1 LRTHFPHF
9 HRTSRV
15 TADLST
21 MSLVAFFVQ
30 LILIGLTY
38 GENSEV
44 STTFRHLS
52 PPQSVRQN
60 IRDGH
65 PDFLVTADSWPAF
78 LYPHARAN
86 EDDMEQG
93 LLQSAILVKV
103 RRISI
108 CAASVLPI
116 VFFRPSNLPSPR
128 LHLPKILLVKM
139 IWNTKHLEHFSVA
152 ELGRHRLGAMSQ
164 ACSE

>member
-1 LRTHFPHF
+1 
-9 HRTSRV
+9 
-15 TADLST
+15 

>member
-1 LRTHFPHF
+1 MNVFPDF
-9 HRTSRV
+9 SWVQDPQGIIIT
-15 TADLST
+15 
-21 MSLVAFFVQ
+21 Q

-38 GENSEV
+38 SENSKV
-44 STTFRHLS
+44 STTFWYLS
-52 PPQSVRQN
+52 PPQSPHQN
-60 IRDGH
+60 IWDGH

-78 LYPHARAN
+78 LYLHARAN

-103 RRISI
+103 QDISI

-116 VFFRPSNLPSPR
+116 VFFRPSNSPSPH

-139 IWNTKHLEHFSVA
+139 IWNTKHLEHFSIA
-152 ELGRHRLGAMSQ
+152 ELGRHQLRAMLQ